1 MTFTRKRNQWKTGEM
16 LRPCHRSRAI
26 RGKIDFQVQNEQREK
41 KVVSADK
48 VTMNPQSRDDPRE
61 KSGSNVTGITHIKS
75 IFLMD

>member
-1 MTFTRKRNQWKTGEM
+1 M